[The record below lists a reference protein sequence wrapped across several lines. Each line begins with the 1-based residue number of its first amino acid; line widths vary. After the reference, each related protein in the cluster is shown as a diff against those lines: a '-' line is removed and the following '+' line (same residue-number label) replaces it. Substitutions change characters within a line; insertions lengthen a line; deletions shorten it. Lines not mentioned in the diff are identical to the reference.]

1 MGIEVDL
8 RITKDVGK
16 GSKGNAMNRSRFAI
30 VSLLLSVVV
39 TLWLISEAF
48 IPYVQATTAREV
60 QQMLQVKILAF
71 GSLAAVLQLTAG
83 WLLIPA
89 RVERRGGNSQQ

>member
-1 MGIEVDL
+1 M
-8 RITKDVGK
+8 T
-16 GSKGNAMNRSRFAI
+16 RSRFAI

-48 IPYVQATTAREV
+48 IPYAQTMTTREV
-60 QQMLQVKILAF
+60 QQILQVKILAF
-71 GSLAAVLQLTAG
+71 GSLAAFLQLTAG

-89 RVERRGGNSQQ
+89 RVDSRGGKSQQ